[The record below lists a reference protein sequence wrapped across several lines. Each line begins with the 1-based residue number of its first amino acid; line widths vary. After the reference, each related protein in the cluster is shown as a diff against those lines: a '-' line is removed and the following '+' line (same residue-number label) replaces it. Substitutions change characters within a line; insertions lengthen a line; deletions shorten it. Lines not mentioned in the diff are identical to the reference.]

1 MLIKMRT
8 TIAIMTTYI
17 QIFHSLEAQR
27 TKLAPGC
34 REVMVELAEECQE
47 ELVDECDDDCEMI
60 TSRECQIV
68 MKQVWIPRVVTR
80 CHNNIEGLADN
91 PCDESGS
98 KRQCMVQYE
107 TKCYNKKI
115 YREITEDFP
124 ECKTETVSTCDEND
138 LYSSRNS
145 RRCQKIQVNKCKIS
159 QRTIRKAIPETK
171 CRREPRK
178 YCSYVKCKPSARPNR
193 CVKSV
198 KYDKE
203 LRPNEQCKFVD
214 KMMCSEGSNK
224 DRSCVKVSK
233 TVCSPAVNNTKL
245 KQLECN
251 GTLIFNNP

>member
-17 QIFHSLEAQR
+17 FHSLGAQSP
-27 TKLAPGC
+27 KLAPGC
-34 REVMVELAEECQE
+34 REVMVELAEECRE
-47 ELVDECDDDCEMI
+47 KIVDECDDDCEMI

-80 CHNNIEGLADN
+80 CHNNIEQFEDN
-91 PCDESGS
+91 SCDESGYKS
-98 KRQCMVQYE
+98 QCMVRYE
-107 TKCYNKKI
+107 TNCYNKKI
-115 YREITEDFP
+115 YREVTEDYP
-124 ECKTETVSTCDEND
+124 ECKTETVSTCDGND
-138 LYSSRNS
+138 LFSSRKS

-178 YCSYVKCKPSARPNR
+178 FCSNVKCNPRRSNR
-193 CVKSV
+193 CIKSI

-203 LRPNEQCKFVD
+203 LRPKEQCKFVE
-214 KMMCSEGSNK
+214 KMMCSEGSNN

-233 TVCSPAVNNTKL
+233 TVCSPAESNTKL